1 MGIYGTLLDIATFSS
16 RVRKFDGTVIRI
28 PNEKFFTSN
37 IRSLTVSTVRR
48 AEAMVGIAYKD
59 DIENAISVIKNEIR
73 LTMPYVLR
81 IPEPEFRVE
90 ELGDSSVNIQVLVW
104 HPRDDWSQA
113 QPILLTTIKR
123 ALDKS
128 GIEIPFP
135 QRVVWDAKK

>member
-1 MGIYGTLLDIATFSS
+1 
-16 RVRKFDGTVIRI
+16 
-28 PNEKFFTSN
+28 
-37 IRSLTVSTVRR
+37 
-48 AEAMVGIAYKD
+48 
-59 DIENAISVIKNEIR
+59 
-73 LTMPYVLR
+73 MPFVLR

-113 QPILLTTIKR
+113 QPILLTVIKR

-135 QRVVWDAKK
+135 QRVVWEAKD